1 MDALSIYTYI
11 YIYTY
16 ICTHRCVS
24 TTTARLHALP
34 PLVSLPPSSDLS
46 VCQSLSFLV
55 ATDTMLVPVP
65 GEEERWERVRH
76 VDEMG
81 LKGSTG
87 IQVGRGLEL
96 NFLTHRLIVALAWL
110 N

>member
-1 MDALSIYTYI
+1 MHI
-11 YIYTY
+11 YIY
-16 ICTHRCVS
+16 THRCVS

-65 GEEERWERVRH
+65 GEGEGKERVRH
-76 VDEMG
+76 VDGVKGVDGYTSWKGVRVKLLDSSADRCLG
-81 LKGSTG
+81 L
-87 IQVGRGLEL
+87 
-96 NFLTHRLIVALAWL
+96 A
-110 N
+110 